1 MTISY
6 TFFITVLA
14 HISNYLMIIYI
25 YNGFYIE
32 KLKSIA

>member
-14 HISNYLMIIYI
+14 HISNYLMIKYMCS
-25 YNGFYIE
+25 GFYIE
-32 KLKSIA
+32 KLKSIP